1 MKLNTLKFLAAIIC
15 TLLTGN
21 NLFAQKQSAA
31 KTPIMGWSS
40 WYAFNIRINDTLIRA
55 EADAMIQKGLKDA
68 GYTYINIDDG
78 YFDTRDENG
87 NLTYDKTRFPN
98 GMKAIADYMH
108 RKGLKAGIY
117 SDAGII
123 TCASRWSKE
132 HKATDAGLYGHDE
145 QDINLF
151 LKLWEFDFI
160 KVDWCG
166 GRNLDLNA
174 EQRYKTI
181 AGYIRAV
188 RNDVVFNICHWSFEP
203 WMATTADS
211 WRISGDIGKTFDS
224 WVKVIDRNADLWKY
238 SVPGHVNDMDNLQ
251 VGRGMTFEEDKAQFT
266 MWCMLNSPLVLSG
279 DLRKIT
285 DKTLSIVTNKEVIAL
300 NQDPLGYQA
309 RRIKVYGDLE
319 VWAKPLIS
327 TMSGQLGVTL
337 LNRSDKPAKIKL
349 NVDSLGLDISKG
361 YAIRDLW
368 KKQNVISDNKAN
380 EQVFELL
387 PHSVIALKIT
397 GTARPLNIFQ
407 YDKVRY

>member
-1 MKLNTLKFLAAIIC
+1 MLISNS
-15 TLLTGN
+15 
-21 NLFAQKQSAA
+21 LFAQKQPIH

-40 WYAFNIRINDTLIRA
+40 WYLFNIKINDSLIRSQ
-55 EADAMIQKGLKDA
+55 ADAMVQKGLKDA

-78 YFDTRDENG
+78 YSDTRDKNG
-87 NLTYDKTRFPN
+87 SFMYDKKRFPN

-108 RKGLKAGIY
+108 KKGLKAGIY
-117 SDAGII
+117 TDAGII
-123 TCASRWSKE
+123 TCSSRWMKD

-145 QDINLF
+145 QDLNLF
-151 LKLWEFDFI
+151 LKQWGFDFI

-181 AGYIRAV
+181 ASYIKTI
-188 RNDVVFNICHWSFEP
+188 NKDVVFNICHWSFQP

-211 WRISGDIGKTFDS
+211 WRISADIGKTFDAAM
-224 WVKVIDRNADLWKY
+224 KVVDRNADLWKY
-238 SVPGHVNDMDNLQ
+238 SLPGHINDMDNLQ
-251 VGRGMTFEEDKAQFT
+251 VGGAMTFEEDKAQFT
-266 MWCMLNSPLVLSG
+266 MWCMLNSPLILSG
-279 DLRKIT
+279 ELRKIS
-285 DKTLSIVTNKEVIAL
+285 DQTLSIVTNKEVIAL

-309 RRIKVYGDLE
+309 RRVKDYGDQE

-327 TMSGQLGVTL
+327 TMSGQLGVAL
-337 LNRSDKPAKIKL
+337 LNRSDKPATINL
-349 NVDSLGLDISKG
+349 NLDSLGIDIKNQ
-361 YAIRDLW
+361 YIIRDLW
-368 KKQNVISDNKAN
+368 KKQDVIVGNNAN

-387 PHSVIALKIT
+387 PHSVVVLKIT